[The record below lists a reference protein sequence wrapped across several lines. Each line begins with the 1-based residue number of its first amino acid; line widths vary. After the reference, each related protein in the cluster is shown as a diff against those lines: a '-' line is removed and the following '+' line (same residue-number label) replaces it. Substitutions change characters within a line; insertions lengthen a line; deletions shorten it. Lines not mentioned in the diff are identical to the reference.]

1 MSILAAFYPKVHAS
15 VHFNFAAVNKWF
27 SLASHQSPQCKSGDW
42 DFGSRQHAQTKWCFK
57 VIIMNSLVMFWKLF
71 LDSAAQLSPVW
82 MPFLYKT
89 SYRTTPTICSC
100 LEMPQPTV
108 SLRMGF
114 LSSLDKNDTNVFM
127 VTLGFTVL
135 PQYHLRFHLSVP
147 SKKGMRAH
155 IAEEWAFRSWFS
167 PLLSCSFPPFCLPM
181 SPAGQCCRGESGAQQ
196 THFEWLWNT
205 SPVATGACRR
215 WISLPW
221 RTAVKVS
228 KSGFA
233 PSLSSIACL
242 VYISNCV

>member
-1 MSILAAFYPKVHAS
+1 
-15 VHFNFAAVNKWF
+15 
-27 SLASHQSPQCKSGDW
+27 
-42 DFGSRQHAQTKWCFK
+42 
-57 VIIMNSLVMFWKLF
+57 MFWKLF

-167 PLLSCSFPPFCLPM
+167 PLLSCSFPHSAFRCLQLD
-181 SPAGQCCRGESGAQQ
+181 SAAGESRAPSKPISSGSGIHLQWQ
-196 THFEWLWNT
+196 PELVGGGFLCPEELQWRYPNLVLPPLSLP
-205 SPVATGACRR
+205 SPVLFT
-215 WISLPW
+215 S
-221 RTAVKVS
+221 V
-228 KSGFA
+228 
-233 PSLSSIACL
+233 IAFRL
-242 VYISNCV
+242 NARSMVIRN